1 MKLVILSQ
9 PGTAAD
15 GIDFYKDEGGKG
27 NWMRVVVSLR
37 SAKAKDAQKLKACTL
52 RTKLFFESGLPVEE
66 NDQKILVVRHGGSP
80 SSSSSSSSS
89 PSAAAAAAA
98 AAAAEASSPD
108 QLGLG
113 PSRKKCTIEF
123 RIQKVS
129 RRKDNQRFKV
139 QISIAE
145 GAGAASVAPVF
156 TRPITVLSKRKIPAR
171 LRNDPEAIARYK
183 ANKAK
188 RTSSSKQAAGGS
200 ASAGSKRAR
209 AEDATPEMRPL
220 TALHSTAGSTT
231 KKNASSNKRQRL
243 LVSTGD
249 DAALRGKIEQMA
261 RTVDNLYTMMVDQRV
276 QISRLQE
283 QVRVLTDNQ
292 EPMFSDMVPSA
303 PVPTTGFDLLSSR
316 PVSPIQHG
324 NSRSSYHIGSHRHQH
339 QLFNEDAATGRPLPG
354 SPSLRPRKMN
364 SRLRKERSV
373 KDVISESDMM
383 QWSFDAAAMPALPEL
398 NL

>member
-1 MKLVILSQ
+1 MKLAILSQ

-27 NWMRVVVSLR
+27 NWMRVVVSR
-37 SAKAKDAQKLKACTL
+37 TAAKDTHKLKPCTL
-52 RTKLFFESGLPVEE
+52 STKLFFESGLPVEE
-66 NDQKILVVRHGGSP
+66 NDQKILVVRNGGNGGAPAGSTP
-80 SSSSSSSSS
+80 
-89 PSAAAAAAA
+89 AD
-98 AAAAEASSPD
+98 ED
-108 QLGLG
+108 KFVLG
-113 PSRKKCTIEF
+113 PNQKKCTIEF

-145 GAGAASVAPVF
+145 GAGASVAPVF

-183 ANKAK
+183 ANRSK
-188 RTSSSKQAAGGS
+188 RSSGKHAAGVT
-200 ASAGSKRAR
+200 SAGSKRAR
-209 AEDATPEMRPL
+209 SEDATPEMRPH
-220 TALHSTAGSTT
+220 TALHSTTGSTT
-231 KKNASSNKRQRL
+231 AKNSSNKRQRL
-243 LVSTGD
+243 SVNTGV
-249 DAALRGKIEQMA
+249 DAALRAKIEQMA
-261 RTVDNLYTMMVDQRV
+261 RTVDNLYAIMVDQRV

-303 PVPTTGFDLLSSR
+303 SVQTTGFDVLNSA

-324 NSRSSYHIGSHRHQH
+324 SSTSSHRGGSHRHQH
-339 QLFNEDAATGRPLPG
+339 QLFNEDSVTGRPIPG
-354 SPSLRPRKMN
+354 SPSLRPRKMK
-364 SRLRKERSV
+364 SRLWKERNV